1 MQYGNAPAQ
10 SKCNMMSD
18 WKLPESGQSLQ
29 YFIVLI
35 KFYLG
40 YNPYSEIIL
49 KPHINIYKCHFH
61 QPAPILSCTLKLITP
76 FEEMK

>member
-40 YNPYSEIIL
+40 
-49 KPHINIYKCHFH
+49 
-61 QPAPILSCTLKLITP
+61 
-76 FEEMK
+76 